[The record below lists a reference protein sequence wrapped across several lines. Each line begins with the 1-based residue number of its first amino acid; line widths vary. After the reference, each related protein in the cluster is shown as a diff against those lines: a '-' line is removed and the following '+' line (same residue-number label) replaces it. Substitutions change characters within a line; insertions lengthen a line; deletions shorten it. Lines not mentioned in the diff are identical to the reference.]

1 MVPDHSLGEGKGQ
14 LPLPPSL
21 VKLYPINMEARHT
34 LACLFLLATPA
45 LADGAPVI
53 FLAGILWLATGLAA
67 LLLTQ
72 KSVRRL
78 FDKDEEP

>member
-53 FLAGILWLATGLAA
+53 FLAGTLWLATGLAA
-67 LLLTQ
+67 LLLAWN
-72 KSVRRL
+72 SFRRQ
-78 FDKDEEP
+78 FHKDKTP